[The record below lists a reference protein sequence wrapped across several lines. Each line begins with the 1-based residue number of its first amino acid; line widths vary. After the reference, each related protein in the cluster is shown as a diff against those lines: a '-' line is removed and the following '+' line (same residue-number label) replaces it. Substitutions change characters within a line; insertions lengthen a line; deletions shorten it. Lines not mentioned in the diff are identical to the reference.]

1 MQEVVIISGA
11 SSGIG
16 QSAAR
21 VLAKAG
27 FRVFA
32 GVRKEKDIVAWQGQA
47 GIAPVLLDV
56 TSASSLEQA
65 FDQLQ
70 IDLAKAPKV
79 HLVNNA
85 GIALGGPLEGVPL
98 ARWREQFE
106 VNVFGLV
113 AATQKFLPFIRKTK
127 GRIVNISSL
136 SGMLADPYLGPYA
149 ASKFAVEAISDSLR
163 REIRQ
168 FGCEVIVLEPGP
180 VKTSIWE
187 KSAANRA
194 ALAADMPAEILALY
208 KKELE
213 AFFQMVEKSS
223 RNTVPAEKIA
233 RALLQ
238 ALRARKPKTRYVV
251 ADASVALQIA
261 LLPFISDRILDR
273 LIAKGL
279 KIAGK
284 RR

>member
-21 VLAKAG
+21 HLAQAG

-32 GVRKEKDIVAWQGQA
+32 GVRQAKDILAWQGQA
-47 GIAPVLLDV
+47 GITPVLLDV
-56 TSASSLEQA
+56 TSESSLEQA
-65 FDQLQ
+65 CHQLKN
-70 IDLAKAPKV
+70 DLEQAPKV

-85 GIALGGPLEGVPL
+85 GIALNGPVEGVPL
-98 ARWREQFE
+98 SRWREQFE

-136 SGMLADPYLGPYA
+136 SGLVAVSYLGPYA

-163 REIRQ
+163 REIRR
-168 FGCEVIVLEPGP
+168 FGCKVIVLQPGP
-180 VKTSIWE
+180 VKTSIW
-187 KSAANRA
+187 KKHAANRA
-194 ALAADMPAEILALY
+194 SLMKDMRPEILALY

-213 AFFQMVEKSS
+213 SFFSTLEHPPK
-223 RNTVPAEKIA
+223 NTVSAEEVA
-233 RALLQ
+233 RVLLQ

-251 ADASVALQIA
+251 GHASVALQTA
-261 LLPFISDRILDR
+261 LLPFLSDRILDR
-273 LIAKGL
+273 LVAKELG
-279 KIAGK
+279 
-284 RR
+284 

>member
-16 QSAAR
+16 QSTAR

-32 GVRKEKDIVAWQGQA
+32 GVRQEKDIVAWKGQA
-47 GIAPVLLDV
+47 GITPVLLDV
-56 TSASSLEQA
+56 TSESSLEQA
-65 FDQLQ
+65 YRQLK
-70 IDLAKAPKV
+70 IDLEQAPKV

-98 ARWREQFE
+98 ARWRAQFE

-113 AATQKFLPFIRKTK
+113 ATTQKFLPFIRKTK

-163 REIRQ
+163 RELRQ

-180 VKTSIWE
+180 VKTSIWA

-194 ALAADMPAEILALY
+194 SLMADMPAKILELY
-208 KKELE
+208 KNELE
-213 AFFQMVEKSS
+213 AFFKMVEKSS
-223 RNTVPAEKIA
+223 QNTVTAEKVA
-233 RALLQ
+233 QALLQ
-238 ALRARKPKTRYVV
+238 SLRAKKPKARQVV
-251 ADASVALQIA
+251 GNAFVSIQTA
-261 LLPFISDRILDR
+261 LLPFLSDRILDR
-273 LIAKGL
+273 LIAKEL
-279 KIAGK
+279 KTAG